1 MAKLRAKQQRFVDE
15 YLIDLNATQAAIR
28 AGYSARTAEQMA
40 YQLLQKTSVQ
50 DAIADRQADLSR
62 RTEITQDMVLDRL
75 WAQATAN
82 PNELIRYRRVNCRY
96 CWGEDHY
103 YQWTAAEYYNA
114 KTKAEENKKNAP
126 DCDGGFGFDK
136 TRPPHPDCPEC
147 KGEGLGD
154 IFIADTNK
162 LAGAAALLYAGVK
175 TTRDGIQ
182 VLMHDQQNA
191 LIRVGQHLGMFV
203 ERKLH
208 GNDPDNPIIPTK
220 EMIEDEVDR
229 RIAELERKAK
239 AGR

>member
-1 MAKLRAKQQRFVDE
+1 MAKLSAKQQRFVDE

-28 AGYSARTAEQMA
+28 AGYSVRTSSSQGERLLRNVEVQKEIQSAKAKRSAR
-40 YQLLQKTSVQ
+40 
-50 DAIADRQADLSR
+50 I
-62 RTEITQDMVLDRL
+62 EITQDMVLDRL

-103 YQWTAAEYYNA
+103 YQWTAAEYFNA
-114 KTKAEENKKNAP
+114 KTKAEQNKKPEP

-162 LAGAAALLYAGVK
+162 LTGTAALLYAGVK

-191 LIRVGQHLGMFV
+191 LIKVGQHLGMFV

-208 GNDPDNPIIPTK
+208 GNDPDNPLVPTK
-220 EMIEDEVDR
+220 EMIEAEVDR